1 MLKRT
6 NSNISNGYSKNTTV
20 TIMDNG
26 PYASGPEN
34 GSDDFVDRLR
44 SDRTSLANQ
53 EQGLTNPKEDFVID
67 QWKAM

>member
-1 MLKRT
+1 MPEIE
-6 NSNISNGYSKNTTV
+6 ISFKLCPPVFISV
-20 TIMDNG
+20 TFMDNG
-26 PYASGPEN
+26 PYAKGLEN

-53 EQGLTNPKEDFVID
+53 EQGLMEVLID

>member
-1 MLKRT
+1 MT
-6 NSNISNGYSKNTTV
+6 F
-20 TIMDNG
+20 MDNG
-26 PYASGPEN
+26 PYASGLEN

-53 EQGLTNPKEDFVID
+53 EQGLMEVLVD